1 MILEARPD
9 GHKFCI
15 KSPGTSCGAVIPDHP
30 IPSRQGVKIWAGFN
44 RPVPQRS
51 KSASIYLVY
60 HVDEIL
66 SIVPRE
72 HLDHL
77 NLITVREYFRDQR
90 DALGR
95 GEGGA
100 DQLLPSWIF
109 TVHGKAIELTNAC
122 QPE

>member
-1 MILEARPD
+1 VILEARLD
-9 GHKFCI
+9 GRKFCI
-15 KSPGTSCGAVIPDHP
+15 KSPGTSCGAVIPGYSTP
-30 IPSRQGVKIWAGFN
+30 GRQGVKVLAGVN

-51 KSASIYLVY
+51 ESASIYLVY

-77 NLITVREYFRDQR
+77 NLITVRKYFRDQR

-95 GEGGA
+95 GEGVA
-100 DQLLPSWIF
+100 NQPLPSWIF
-109 TVHGKAIELTNAC
+109 TVHGKAIELTNA
-122 QPE
+122 